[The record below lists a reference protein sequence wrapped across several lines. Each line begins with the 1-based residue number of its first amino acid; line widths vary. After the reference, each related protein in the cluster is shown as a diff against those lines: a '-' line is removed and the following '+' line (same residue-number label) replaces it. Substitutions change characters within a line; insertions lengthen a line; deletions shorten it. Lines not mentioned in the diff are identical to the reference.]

1 MVNDRML
8 EFSLDS
14 ARSQWGSERK
24 TTTLSLPEQIAEQV
38 GKSIIEGEYEPGA
51 RIQEQELAEQF
62 EVSRGPVR
70 EALRIL
76 EQHGLVQITA
86 RKGAQITNLTA
97 EEVRQIFDVR
107 VNLVGLAAWEAT
119 RHQDPDFLSQIK
131 KRSEFLMQLA
141 KTSDNVDEYVS
152 SSYQTNVLIMM
163 ASRNK
168 FLKSII
174 LSLAL
179 QTMRY
184 TRLGLSSKARRIQSA
199 GNYQSLSKAMIKND
213 PTLAKEIAER
223 LVSES
228 REMAVSLLEQQSDEP
243 V

>member
-1 MVNDRML
+1 ML

-14 ARSQWGSERK
+14 ARLHWGAERK

-38 GKSIIEGEYEPGA
+38 GRSIIEGEFEPGT
-51 RIQEQELAEQF
+51 RIQEQELAERF

-86 RKGAQITNLTA
+86 RKGAQITNLSTD
-97 EEVRQIFDVR
+97 EVRQIFDVR
-107 VNLVGLAAWEAT
+107 INLVGLAAAEAT
-119 RHQDPDFLSQIK
+119 RQQDP
-131 KRSEFLMQLA
+131 EFLTALKQRAELLTHLA
-141 KTSDNVDEYVS
+141 KTSDNIDDYVS
-152 SSYQTNVLIMM
+152 ASYQTNVLIMS

-184 TRLGLSSKARRIQSA
+184 TRLGLSSKERRLQSA
-199 GNYQSLSKAMIKND
+199 ANYQSLSDVVTKND
-213 PTLAKEIAER
+213 PEAAKQVAER
-223 LVSES
+223 LVRES
-228 REMAVSLLEQQSDEP
+228 REMAIALLAQDAADP
-243 V
+243 A

>member
-1 MVNDRML
+1 ML

-14 ARSQWGSERK
+14 ARLHWGAERK

-38 GKSIIEGEYEPGA
+38 GRSIIEGEFRPGT
-51 RIQEQELAEQF
+51 RIQEQELAERF

-86 RKGAQITNLTA
+86 RKGAQITNLTT
-97 EEVRQIFDVR
+97 EEVRQIFDIR
-107 VNLVGLAAWEAT
+107 VNLVGLAAAEAT
-119 RHQDPDFLSQIK
+119 KHQDP
-131 KRSEFLMQLA
+131 EFLTALKQRAELLMHLA
-141 KTSDNVDEYVS
+141 KTSENVDDYVS
-152 SSYQTNVLIMM
+152 ASYQTNVLIMT

-184 TRLGLSSKARRIQSA
+184 TRLGLSSKPRRLKSA
-199 GNYQSLSKAMIKND
+199 EHYQGLAEAVIKND
-213 PTLAKEIAER
+213 PEAAKSVAER

-228 REMAVSLLEQQSDEP
+228 REMAIKLLERQSSDTG
-243 V
+243 